1 MTEILSDSQK
11 TSSGS
16 ECRKLRMS
24 LHLTQR
30 ELARMAGVSLKDIR
44 LLEQNL
50 PLPLGHK
57 IIILRELWGRI
68 VNSQSI

>member
-1 MTEILSDSQK
+1 
-11 TSSGS
+11 
-16 ECRKLRMS
+16 MS
-24 LHLTQR
+24 LQLTQQ
-30 ELARMAGVSLKDIR
+30 ELARVSGVSLKDIR

-57 IIILRELWGRI
+57 ITILRELWSRK